1 MNQELP
7 FSTPTVRQLSLIRLA
22 TELARRMGEVGRV
35 MVEGEIHRP
44 TRGKTGRIYFV
55 LKDRA
60 AQINVSVA
68 ANRAKMARIIEGERV
83 AVTGTVQWQ
92 MDRGAVSFEAIEVVP
107 VGAGAIAAA
116 IAAARERMRA
126 DGLLDRPRR
135 PLPLLPTSIGVVCG
149 HEAAVR
155 KDIESVVASR
165 FRGLPVLFAEVT
177 VSGPGASEAIAE
189 AVRWLERKPE
199 IDVILLAR
207 GGGDATQ
214 LLPFSDETL
223 CRVVAACSK
232 PVVVAIGHEEDRP
245 LCDEVADHRAGTPSI
260 AAAMVVPDR
269 VALVARLDAAANRAA
284 EGLARRSDRSAARLS
299 AIAWRTALDRGLERW
314 AARLDRIDWQRSL
327 DHGIAT
333 ARSRLDRVP
342 WRDALPQRI
351 AVAEVRLSGL
361 QRSVESLSPV
371 RVLQRGYAIA
381 RTRDGIVIRRAGDV
395 IAGTVVA
402 VTVAEG
408 TFAAEVSS

>member
-44 TRGKTGRIYFV
+44 TSGKTGRIYFV

-68 ANRAKMARIIEGERV
+68 ANRAKMARIVEGERV

-199 IDVILLAR
+199 IDIILLAR

-284 EGLARRSDRSAARLS
+284 EGLARRGDRSAARLS

-314 AARLDRIDWQRSL
+314 AARLDRIDWQRSV
-327 DHGIAT
+327 DHGVAN

-342 WRDALPQRI
+342 WRNALPQRI

-361 QRSVESLSPV
+361 QRSVESLSPM

-381 RTRDGIVIRRAGDV
+381 RTRDGIVIRRASDL

>member
-7 FSTPTVRQLSLIRLA
+7 FSTPAVRQLSLIRLA

-68 ANRAKMARIIEGERV
+68 ANRAKMARIVEGERV

-116 IAAARERMRA
+116 IAAARERMRD

-155 KDIESVVASR
+155 KDIESVVAAR

-177 VSGPGASEAIAE
+177 VSGPGAAEAIAE

-269 VALVARLDAAANRAA
+269 AALVARLDAAAKRAA
-284 EGLARRSDRSAARLS
+284 EGLARRGDRSAARLS
-299 AIAWRTALDRGLERW
+299 AIAWRTALDRGLERS

-327 DHGIAT
+327 DHGVAT

-381 RTRDGIVIRRAGDV
+381 RTRDGIVIRRASDV

-408 TFAAEVSS
+408 TFAAEVSL

>member
-7 FSTPTVRQLSLIRLA
+7 FSAPAVRQLSLIRLA

-68 ANRAKMARIIEGERV
+68 PNRAKMARIVEGERV
-83 AVTGTVQWQ
+83 AVTGAVQWQ

-155 KDIESVVASR
+155 KDIESVVAAR
-165 FRGLPVLFAEVT
+165 FRGLPILFAEVT

-189 AVRWLERKPE
+189 AVRWLERQPE
-199 IDVILLAR
+199 IDVIVLAR

-269 VALVARLDAAANRAA
+269 AALVARLDAAAKRAA
-284 EGLARRSDRSAARLS
+284 EGLARRGDRSAARLS

-327 DHGIAT
+327 ERGVAT
-333 ARSRLDRVP
+333 AFSRLDRVP
-342 WRDALPQRI
+342 WRDGLPQRI

-361 QRSVESLSPV
+361 RRSVESLSPI

-381 RTRDGIVIRRAGDV
+381 RTGDGTIIRRASDV

-408 TFAAEVSS
+408 TFAAEVYS

>member
-1 MNQELP
+1 
-7 FSTPTVRQLSLIRLA
+7 
-22 TELARRMGEVGRV
+22 

-68 ANRAKMARIIEGERV
+68 ANRAKMARIVEGERV

-116 IAAARERMRA
+116 IAAARERMRD

-177 VSGPGASEAIAE
+177 VSGPGAAEAIAE

-269 VALVARLDAAANRAA
+269 AALVARLDAAAKRAA
-284 EGLARRSDRSAARLS
+284 EGLARRGDRSAARLS
-299 AIAWRTALDRGLERW
+299 AIAWRTALDRGLERS

-327 DHGIAT
+327 DHGVAT

-381 RTRDGIVIRRAGDV
+381 RTRDGIVIRRASDV

>member
-7 FSTPTVRQLSLIRLA
+7 FSAPAVRQLSLIRLA

-68 ANRAKMARIIEGERV
+68 ANRAKMARIVEGERV
-83 AVTGTVQWQ
+83 AVTGAVQWQ

-155 KDIESVVASR
+155 KDIESVVAAR
-165 FRGLPVLFAEVT
+165 FRGLPILFAEVT

-189 AVRWLERKPE
+189 AVRWLERQPE
-199 IDVILLAR
+199 IDVIVLAR

-269 VALVARLDAAANRAA
+269 AALVARMDAAAKRAA
-284 EGLARRSDRSAARLS
+284 EGLARRGDRSAARLS

-327 DHGIAT
+327 ERGVA
-333 ARSRLDRVP
+333 AAFSRLDRVP
-342 WRDALPQRI
+342 WRDGLPQRI
-351 AVAEVRLSGL
+351 AVAEVRLIGL
-361 QRSVESLSPV
+361 QRSVESLSPI

-381 RTRDGIVIRRAGDV
+381 RTGDGTIIRRASDA

-408 TFAAEVSS
+408 TFAAEVYS